1 MISLEKEL
9 KFITYCMSQC
19 FIIFTVTIMGGIIF
33 VCMYVCVRE
42 GRGGEE
48 RRTEEK
54 DRQRQKNRLTSQQ
67 EDRQAG
73 RQMDED
79 RWTTH

>member
-1 MISLEKEL
+1 MIRLKKEL

-19 FIIFTVTIMGGIIF
+19 FIIFTMTIMGGIIF
-33 VCMYVCVRE
+33 VYMYVCVRE
-42 GRGGEE
+42 GGGED
-48 RRTEEK
+48 RQTEEK

-67 EDRQAG
+67 EDRQTN